1 MSDFEKYF
9 TENRA
14 HFDSE
19 EPAEGHF
26 SRFEK
31 RLGEKSS
38 SRHFNFRHALQIAAS
53 VAVIL
58 ASAWV
63 IIDKSNGGKKIASS
77 EIPADVVEAEDY
89 YTRMVNEKYRQI
101 EGFTFDSEQD
111 KAVLLEELRD
121 LDVYQQKLV
130 SDLEA
135 NPSDERVINAMIRHY
150 QLKLEIM
157 DQIITQLNQIKNQNS
172 DKNEKESV

>member
-1 MSDFEKYF
+1 MSEFEKYF
-9 TENRA
+9 MENRA
-14 HFDSE
+14 HFDTE

-26 SRFEK
+26 SRFER
-31 RLGEKSS
+31 RLGGRNS
-38 SRHFNFRHALQIAAS
+38 SRQFNLRHALQIAAS

-63 IIDKSNGGKKIASS
+63 IIDKSNRGDKIAATNV
-77 EIPADVVEAEDY
+77 PADVIEAEDY
-89 YTRMVNEKYRQI
+89 YTRLVNEKYRQI
-101 EGFTFDSEQD
+101 EGFTFDSEQE
-111 KAVLLEELRD
+111 KAVLLEELKD

-157 DQIITQLNQIKNQNS
+157 DQIITQLNQIKYQNS
-172 DKNEKESV
+172 EKNEKENV